1 MWKRRSKKKRRRR
14 KRRRQEWVLVAR
26 EREVNR
32 NLQL

>member
-1 MWKRRSKKKRRRR
+1 MWKRRSRKKRR
-14 KRRRQEWVLVAR
+14 RRRQEWVLVAR